1 MYIYIHIEEMGRLLN
16 LTRFTL
22 LGSTIA
28 ASYYYYFIYNDGY
41 YYNRSI
47 FKKVNERVDG
57 IIKDDAPI
65 QTVFHEKIDMLSN
78 KYSRKLLT
86 RSFSETLKD
95 FWNEQVRN
103 SVAWIYSLGK

>member
-1 MYIYIHIEEMGRLLN
+1 MGRLLS

-28 ASYYYYFIYNDGY
+28 ASYYYYFIYNNGY
-41 YYNRSI
+41 YYNKSI
-47 FKKVNERVDG
+47 FKRVNERVDG
-57 IIKDDAPI
+57 VIKDDAPI
-65 QTVFHEKIDMLSN
+65 QTVFHEKLDMLSN
-78 KYSRKLLT
+78 RYSRKLLT

-95 FWNEQVRN
+95 IWNEQVRN